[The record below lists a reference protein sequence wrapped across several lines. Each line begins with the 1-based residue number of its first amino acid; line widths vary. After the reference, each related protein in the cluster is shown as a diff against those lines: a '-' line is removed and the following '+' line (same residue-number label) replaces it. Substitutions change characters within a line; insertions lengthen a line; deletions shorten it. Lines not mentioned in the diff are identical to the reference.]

1 MLVGQG
7 VIVRAPLL
15 EGVALFTWWKNLGLQ
30 ARFMV
35 FTSIGLLGVAASV
48 MVAVGWFEVS
58 KVEANLHDASD
69 SELRSLNA
77 LVSAAM
83 EQRADDTK
91 NVAITVFNRWFEH
104 RNVDYPG
111 KLWSVWSPQMATFM
125 AQMTASADK
134 SAAERL
140 SKPPRDAVDEE
151 ALRTGRPIGR
161 FVDGA
166 YRYSVPIVLGVT
178 AGSNQ
183 KSCFDCHGAT
193 MNLTK
198 GQVLSVFSSSLSTA
212 ADFAAL
218 RRLLTEMAC
227 ASVVGTLILVLAI
240 RVIFARVIS
249 RRLNGITV
257 VMRRLADGDR
267 TVEVPA
273 QDRADEIGAMARAVE
288 VFKHNA
294 IENRLATEREEE
306 HRQAAQDKTAA
317 LQAMAET
324 IEVET
329 SAALEQI
336 GHRTTA
342 MAATAVG
349 MNASASR
356 TGSAAQSASEAAD
369 QAVANAQTVASAA
382 EQLAASIREISGQVS
397 QSSTVVGRAVAAG
410 SQARA
415 TIEAL
420 NGKVERIGAVA
431 DMIRDIAAKTNLLAL
446 NATIEAARA
455 GEAGK
460 GFAVV
465 ASEVKQLANQ
475 TARSTEEIT
484 RHISEVRGATGESV
498 AAVSNIEQT
507 ITEIDAIASSIASAV
522 EEQGAATAEIAR
534 NVTQTAEAANEITGR
549 ISEVSAEAQETGQ
562 HAADVQIDA
571 AGLAELVSDLRRT
584 VMRVIRTSTTEVD
597 RRESRRYD
605 VNLPGRVTVAGRGV
619 PDTRV
624 VNLSDGGARIQAAST
639 MPVGTHGVLNL
650 DGVAVAL
657 PFIVRE
663 TDGPMLGIT
672 FELDETAS
680 AAWRSA
686 LERLVSRL
694 AA

>member
-1 MLVGQG
+1 M
-7 VIVRAPLL
+7 
-15 EGVALFTWWKNLGLQ
+15 EGVSLFTWWKNLGLQ

-35 FTSIGLLGVAASV
+35 FTSIGLLGVAVSV
-48 MVAVGWFEVS
+48 MVTVGWFEVS
-58 KVEANLHDASD
+58 KVQQRLRDASD

-83 EQRADDTK
+83 EQYGGGTK
-91 NVAITVFNRWFEH
+91 DVAITVFNRWFDH
-104 RNVDYPG
+104 RNVDYPR
-111 KLWSVWSPQMATFM
+111 KLWSAWSPQMTAFM
-125 AQMTASADK
+125 AQMPASADK
-134 SAAERL
+134 PDAQRL
-140 SKPPRDAVDEE
+140 SKPPRDAIDEE

-166 YRYSVPIVLGVT
+166 YRYSLPVVLGVT
-178 AGSNQ
+178 SGTNQ
-183 KSCFDCHGAT
+183 QSCFDCHGAT

-198 GQVLSVFSSSLSTA
+198 GQVLSVFSSSVSTA

-218 RRLLTEMAC
+218 RRLLAEMAG
-227 ASVVGTLILVLAI
+227 ASVVGTVVLVLAI

-249 RRLNGITV
+249 RRLNGITA
-257 VMRRLADGDR
+257 VMLRLAEGDR
-267 TVEVPA
+267 MVDVPA
-273 QDRADEIGAMARAVE
+273 QDRADEIGDMARAVE

-306 HRQAAQDKTAA
+306 HRQAAQDKRAA
-317 LQAMAET
+317 LQDMAEK

-329 SAALEQI
+329 GAALEQI
-336 GHRTTA
+336 GRRTTA
-342 MAATAVG
+342 MAATAAG
-349 MNASASR
+349 MSASASR
-356 TGSAAQSASEAAD
+356 TGSAAQSAAEAAD

-382 EQLAASIREISGQVS
+382 EQLANSIREISGQVG
-397 QSSTVVGRAVAAG
+397 QSTTVVGRAVAAG
-410 SQARA
+410 SQART

-484 RHISEVRGATGESV
+484 RHIAEVRTATGASV
-498 AAVSNIEQT
+498 AAVGNIEQT
-507 ITEIDAIASSIASAV
+507 ITEIDAIASSIAAAV

-534 NVTQTAEAANEITGR
+534 NVTQTAQAANEITSR

-571 AGLAELVSDLRRT
+571 AGLADTVSDLRRT
-584 VMRVIRTSTTEVD
+584 VMRVIRTSTAEVD
-597 RRESRRYD
+597 RRASRRYEVD
-605 VNLPGRVTVAGRGV
+605 LPCRLTVTGHGV
-619 PDTRV
+619 LNARA
-624 VNLSDGGARIQAAST
+624 VNLSEGGARIQGAAAV
-639 MPVGTHGVLNL
+639 PVGARGTLGL
-650 DGVAVAL
+650 DGVGTAL
-657 PFIVRE
+657 PFAVRE
-663 TDGPMLGIT
+663 ADGSMLGIT
-672 FELDETAS
+672 FELDQPATA
-680 AAWRSA
+680 ALRSA
-686 LERLVSRL
+686 LERLPSRR